1 MFNRAVTLPILAAIS
16 MTGCASDP
24 FAYRDGCKQ
33 ATNIELL
40 KTEYEE
46 TSAVLSGISHLP
58 PQVAY
63 KKSGD
68 MLIPV
73 DLNQEL
79 YKQKSMELGTI
90 ESELYQQIAA
100 CDLL

>member
-1 MFNRAVTLPILAAIS
+1 

-33 ATNIELL
+33 ATNIEQL

-46 TSAVLSGISHLP
+46 TYAVLSGISHLP

-63 KKSGD
+63 KQSGE

-79 YKQKSMELGTI
+79 FKQKSTELAVI

-100 CDLL
+100 CDVL